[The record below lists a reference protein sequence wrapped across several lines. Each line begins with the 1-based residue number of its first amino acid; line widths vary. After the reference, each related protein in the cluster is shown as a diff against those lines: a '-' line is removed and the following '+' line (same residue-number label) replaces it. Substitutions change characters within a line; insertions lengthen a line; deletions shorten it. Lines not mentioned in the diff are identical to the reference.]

1 MSDAVIKISYDTP
14 WEVVVNQ
21 LTDDTKFVHVSLA
34 ENQAEDTNLIRL
46 ARKIPVAKST
56 LVGLTKHGFH
66 SYLTK
71 ENATRLVKYDVV
83 RDLWSKVKDGEYSIT
98 DDGVVYT
105 YTPPASG
112 VNPKRLFVVFSAI
125 HEDMY
130 TTSLMRHF
138 MQNFPSVQKYLPS
151 DTAVLRI
158 ADLGGVAGAF
168 YLNTSY
174 LQDNVSAIQRLLA
187 SVAKKH
193 QIGHDSVVLYG
204 VSKGGTGALYH
215 AIKGGYRCVAVD
227 PVVSDAYYE
236 ERHRDSHFTTG
247 GIFPASKQQAFR
259 ELTHAVVEGCTA
271 IPGAYSRWSVI
282 CSDFSPQFVYISDIL
297 IGPLLDRI
305 SFFNSRNNQIKDHPD
320 VGPRTVNTATMLM
333 NMHLYGVPIRSG
345 MTRID

>member
-1 MSDAVIKISYDTP
+1 MSDAVIKMSYNSP
-14 WEVVVNQ
+14 WETVANQ
-21 LTDDTKFVHVSLA
+21 ITDNTKFVHVAL
-34 ENQAEDTNLIRL
+34 EEGHGEDMNLIRL
-46 ARKIPVAKST
+46 ARKIPAAKT
-56 LVGLTKHGFH
+56 NLVGLTKHGFH

-71 ENATRLVKYDVV
+71 DNVTRLVKYDVV

-98 DDGVVYT
+98 EDGVVYT

-112 VNPKRLFVVFSAI
+112 VYPQRLFVVFSAI

-158 ADLGGVAGAF
+158 ADLGGVAGSF
-168 YLNTSY
+168 YLNSTY

-187 SVAKKH
+187 SVAKLH
-193 QIGHDSVVLYG
+193 EIGHDSVVLYG

-215 AIKGGYRCVAVD
+215 ALKGGYRCVAVD

-236 ERHRDSHFTTG
+236 ERYRDSHFTSG
-247 GIFPASKQQAFR
+247 GIFPSSKQNAFR
-259 ELTHAVVEGCTA
+259 ELIRSVVDGAVSV
-271 IPGAYSRWSVI
+271 PGAYSRWSVI
-282 CSDFSPQFVYISDIL
+282 TSERSPQFVYISDIL
-297 IGPLLDRI
+297 VGPLLDRI
-305 SFFNSRNNQIKDHPD
+305 SFFNSRNTQIKDHPD

-333 NMHLYGVPIRSG
+333 NMHLYGVPLRSG
-345 MTRID
+345 MNRID